1 MMKRTKRQ
9 PRFQV
14 RDLAKIL
21 KTKPRR
27 IEGWVE
33 QRLLKPAVRGR
44 GPGRRHEFS
53 PDNLLQAALLL
64 ELQGVFGEKSP
75 VSIHVFRAAVKSLYD
90 VASEKDP
97 LKDNILVVT
106 QRNGEVIDVIIGE
119 GPKFAVWS
127 VGFLEELLEEGGAAT
142 FVNLGPMMRDIR
154 SALLSM

>member
-1 MMKRTKRQ
+1 MKRAKRQ

-53 PDNLLQAALLL
+53 PDNLHQAALLL

-75 VSIHVFRAAVKSLYD
+75 VSIHVFRAAVKSLYHI
-90 VASEKDP
+90 ASEEDP
-97 LKDNILVVT
+97 LKDNILAVT
-106 QRNGEVIDVIIGE
+106 QRNGEVIDVAIGE
-119 GPKFAVWS
+119 GASFLVWS
-127 VGFLEELLEEGGAAT
+127 MGFLGELLEEGGAVT
-142 FVNLGPMMRDIR
+142 LVNLGQMMRDVR
-154 SALLSM
+154 SGLLSM

>member
-1 MMKRTKRQ
+1 MKRTKRQ

-53 PDNLLQAALLL
+53 QANLLQAALLL

-75 VSIHVFRAAVKSLYD
+75 VSILVFRTAVKSLCDIAY
-90 VASEKDP
+90 EEDP
-97 LKDNILVVT
+97 LKDVILTVT
-106 QRNGEVIDVIIGE
+106 QRNGEVIDVVIG
-119 GPKFAVWS
+119 GDPSFLM
-127 VGFLEELLEEGGAAT
+127 GFLGELLEEGGAAT
-142 FVNLGPMMRDIR
+142 FVNLGPMMRDLR
-154 SALLSM
+154 SGLLSM